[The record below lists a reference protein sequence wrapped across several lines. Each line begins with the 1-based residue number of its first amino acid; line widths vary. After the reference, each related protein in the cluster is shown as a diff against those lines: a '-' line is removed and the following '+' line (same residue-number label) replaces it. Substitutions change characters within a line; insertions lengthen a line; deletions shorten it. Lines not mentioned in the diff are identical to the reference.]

1 MSGSPYVPFYTSDW
15 LAGTGGMTA
24 GVKGVY
30 ITLLCLIYET
40 EAPLPQ
46 SHAMLARRCGASNSA
61 FKKALEELIE
71 DGKIEVREDGIWS
84 EKCEKHISTRQKL
97 SSRNAKAAKVRWE
110 KTQEKQGEGDADGMQ
125 KPCLPEPEPEPEPK
139 AIKDTNVSLFDAPPI
154 DQSSEAVKLWNEA
167 AKANGWPVVQRMN
180 PNRSKQIKARL
191 RDVGGID
198 GWRDALAK
206 AAGSDFLCG
215 RTANP
220 WMGFGFDWIV
230 KPANFT
236 KLMEGNYGNRACGN
250 DGIGPGAGGF
260 GLGGRGAVG
269 SHEGDRLRGI
279 AAAVRNPDGY

>member
-1 MSGSPYVPFYTSDW
+1 MSWPWSKQIHDPDH
-15 LAGTGGMTA
+15 
-24 GVKGVY
+24 
-30 ITLLCLIYET
+30 E
-40 EAPLPQ
+40 
-46 SHAMLARRCGASNSA
+46 H
-61 FKKALEELIE
+61 EELRQQVRSKVSELHSQLSMLDWNVESE
-71 DGKIEVREDGIWS
+71 DGKIEMMDGGIWS

-97 SSRNAKAAKVRWE
+97 SSRNAKAAKVRWG
-110 KTQEKQGEGDADGMQ
+110 KTQEKQGGGDAGGMQ
-125 KPCLPEPEPEPEPK
+125 AVCPPEPEPEPEPNGS
-139 AIKDTNVSLFDAPPI
+139 KDTNVSLFDASRI

-167 AKANGWPVVQRMN
+167 AKANGWPMVQRMN

-206 AAGSDFLCG
+206 AADSDFLCG

-220 WMGFGFDWIV
+220 WPGFGFDWIV

-236 KLMEGNYGNRACGN
+236 KLMEGNYGNRNCEN
-250 DGIGPGAGGF
+250 DGIGPGSGGF
-260 GLGGRGAVG
+260 GPSGRGAGG